1 MYSSYYKDKNLPVRA
16 LSCVLVRS
24 CRYISFISEIWL
36 HKGRNFALLFYNLPS
51 CRKVRVWR
59 WASHCAL
66 SLITESEEQVDGRP
80 SCKITH
86 PLASMSFHNGAEKT
100 VASAKRRVLRIF
112 WRTKM
117 AAKPCDCIR
126 QLPSLFL
133 FLKVQSWPS
142 FFNTLWFSSFDISS

>member
-1 MYSSYYKDKNLPVRA
+1 MRDSKILNKKTSLKCICLLKDDFLCIHPITRTRTCQFRA

-24 CRYISFISEIWL
+24 CRYISLISEIWL

-80 SCKITH
+80 SCEITH
-86 PLASMSFHNGAEKT
+86 PLASMSFYNGAEKT
-100 VASAKRRVLRIF
+100 VASDKRRVLRIF

-126 QLPSLFL
+126 QL
-133 FLKVQSWPS
+133 
-142 FFNTLWFSSFDISS
+142 